1 MSDYPVPTTS
11 QITRPQTNP
20 VVFGLLN
27 LLLGGVGYLY
37 VGQIKKGILS
47 ILICTVGGCA
57 SMGLGYLFVLA
68 TAYDAYLLGLK
79 LQSGQPIGKN
89 ENALEFLD
97 GLFKD

>member
-1 MSDYPVPTTS
+1 VSDFPVPETRE
-11 QITRPQTNP
+11 ITRPQTNP
-20 VVFGLLN
+20 VVFALLN
-27 LLLGGVGYLY
+27 LLLGGLGYLW
-37 VGQIKKGILS
+37 VGQIKKGILA

-57 SMGLGYLFVLA
+57 SMGLGYLFAVV

-79 LQSGQPIGKN
+79 LQSGQPIGQN